1 MLQDIL
7 AALPLG
13 LFLAFLFGPV
23 FFVLLETA
31 AIKGFRA
38 AFALDIGVVLADL
51 VFIVIAYFSTT
62 KLLER
67 LKDDPAL
74 FIFGGMILT
83 TYGVMS
89 FLQTKKVLHTD
100 EETPEIRKLGKSAYF
115 SLAVKGFLL
124 NFINIGVLGFWLG
137 VIIVFGPKLDMEPNR
152 ISVFLGTVLITY
164 LIVDVAKI
172 SLAKKLNRKL
182 TPKRIYIMKKAIS
195 VLLIIFGSVLI
206 FQGMFPNQVE
216 EIKDQ
221 IEEITPNDS
230 LIGDLDNLMENKDQ
244 KIKKLPD

>member
-1 MLQDIL
+1 MLQDVL

-13 LFLAFLFGPV
+13 FFLAFLFGPV

-38 AFALDIGVVLADL
+38 AFALDVGVILADI
-51 VFIVIAYFSTT
+51 VFIIIAYFSTT

-83 TYGVMS
+83 TYGLMS
-89 FLQTKKVLHTD
+89 FVQTKKVLITD
-100 EETPEIRKLGKSAYF
+100 DETPEIRRLGKSDYF
-115 SLAVKGFLL
+115 SLCAKGFLL

-152 ISVFLGTVLITY
+152 ITIFLSSVLVTY
-164 LIVDVAKI
+164 LIVDIAKI
-172 SLAKKLNRKL
+172 LLAKKLNRKL
-182 TPKRIYIMKKAIS
+182 TPNRIYVMKKAIS
-195 VLLIIFGSVLI
+195 ILLIVFGGVLI
-206 FQGMFPNQVE
+206 FQGAFPNKVN
-216 EIKDQ
+216 EIKEQ
-221 IEEITPNDS
+221 IDEITPNDS
-230 LIGDLDNLMENKDQ
+230 LIGKLEDLTRIED
-244 KIKKLPD
+244 